1 MKKNFTR
8 PISLFALFVAL
19 LAHRAVCQNLITNV
33 SNRQTTS
40 LNGTWNYI
48 VDPYETGYYNYRH
61 QPYDQVDVKSTSA
74 FYNNY
79 HTTDKSQL
87 VEYDFDKSPAMYIP
101 GDWNSQKENLFYYE
115 GNIWFKRSFD
125 YALSN
130 KSNRLF
136 LYFGAVNYKA
146 EVYLN
151 GKKLGV
157 HEGGFTPFSFEIT
170 NVIKPKDNYLVVKA
184 DNTRHKD
191 AVPTDNTDWWN
202 YGGITRSV
210 TLIEEPATFIEDYC
224 VQLKKSNLNTIAGF
238 VKLNNAKEGEKV
250 TVSIPELKIE
260 RVVTIDTSGF
270 GSFEINS
277 KNIKYWSPQS
287 PKLYEVFIKS
297 KDETLKDQIG
307 FRTIETSGAN
317 ILLNGKPVFLKGIS
331 IHEENPMRGGRA
343 YNDADALILLNW
355 AKELGC
361 NYVRLAHYVHNEHTI
376 RMADKI
382 GMMVWE
388 ETPVYWTID
397 FANPATLANAEN
409 QLREGITRDKN
420 RAAIIIWS
428 VANETPVSTVR
439 DSFLI
444 KMIHYAKS
452 LDTSRIISA
461 ALEVHHDAAKPGVNI
476 INDPLGNYLDIVAF
490 NQYTGWYGGSL
501 ENAPNSKWEIDFNKP
516 VIVSEFGGGA
526 LQGMHGSKDQRWTE
540 EYQAYLYEQNLK
552 MIEKIP
558 NIRGMSPWIL
568 ADFRSPR
575 RLLPVIQ
582 DGWNRKGLISNRGL
596 KKMAFFTLQ
605 NFYQKITETKN
616 Q

>member
-202 YGGITRSV
+202 YGGITRNV

-224 VQLKKSNLNTIAGF
+224 VQLKKGNLNTITGF

>member
-1 MKKNFTR
+1 MKKNLSHRITF
-8 PISLFALFVAL
+8 LVLFVAL
-19 LAHRAVCQNLITNV
+19 LPHAVISQSLITNV
-33 SNRQTTS
+33 FNRQTTS

-61 QPYDQVDVKSTSA
+61 QPYDKADVKSTSA

-79 HTTDKSQL
+79 HPTNKSEL

-125 YALSN
+125 YSLRN
-130 KSNRLF
+130 KTNRLF

-157 HEGGFTPFSFEIT
+157 HEGGFTPFNFEIT
-170 NVIKPKDNYLVVKA
+170 NIVKTKDNYLVVKV

-202 YGGITRSV
+202 YGGITRDV
-210 TLIEEPATFIEDYC
+210 ILIEEPSTFIEDYSI
-224 VQLKKSNLNTIAGF
+224 QLKKGDLKTIAGF
-238 VKLNNAKEGEKV
+238 VNLNNANEGEKV
-250 TVSIPELKIE
+250 TISIPELKIE
-260 RVVTIDTSGF
+260 RTVTTGARGF
-270 GSFEINS
+270 APFEINS
-277 KNIKYWSPQS
+277 KNIKYWSPES
-287 PKLYEVFIKS
+287 PKLYQVFIKS
-297 KDETLKDQIG
+297 KDETLKDDIG

-317 ILLNGKPVFLKGIS
+317 ILLNGKPIFLRGIS
-331 IHEENPMRGGRA
+331 IHEENAMRGGRA
-343 YNDADALILLNW
+343 FNDADALISLTW

-376 RMADKI
+376 RMADKM

-397 FANPATLANAEN
+397 FANETTLKNAEN

-428 VANETPVSTVR
+428 VANETPVSKVR
-439 DSFLI
+439 DSFLLN
-444 KMIHYAKS
+444 MIHYAKS
-452 LDTSRIISA
+452 LDTTRIISA
-461 ALEVHHDAAKPGVNI
+461 ALEVHHDPAKPAVNI

-526 LQGMHGSKDQRWTE
+526 LQGMHGSKDERWTE

-558 NIRGMSPWIL
+558 NIKGMSPWIL
-568 ADFRSPR
+568 TDFRSPR
-575 RLLPVIQ
+575 RMLPVIQ

-605 NFYQKITETKN
+605 KFYQKISE
-616 Q
+616 

>member
-202 YGGITRSV
+202 YGGITRNV

-224 VQLKKSNLNTIAGF
+224 IQLKKSNLNTIAGF